1 MMSTRKY
8 LKALCLLI
16 VLVIANARRGKDA
29 NMSLLFTSWKKLFEL
44 GEWGCQLPTEATGT
58 HPPTTDR
65 VVCLITTYCGPR
77 SLLCV
82 KCLSPNSEWRSVKTE
97 NSNWPE
103 QRLREESIVLPQINQ
118 CPSLVLM
125 GDEWSWFMF
134 TYAQQ
139 IIVSV
144 TRLEAEQC
152 QWSFETGVVIL
163 VKGVYHNRTIGCWSK
178 IQPFYKDNFIW
189 ISKLCWLKNL
199 SSRPYSNKP
208 QKIGLEFLSCLI
220 VITKFSKI
228 IDKAAMVKMKE
239 QGRN

>member
-65 VVCLITTYCGPR
+65 VVCLITTYCGPL

-125 GDEWSWFMF
+125 GDEWSYIVHVHLRSTNNRFSDTTWSRAMPMKFWNRRGHF
-134 TYAQQ
+134 GKGSLSQQ
-139 IIVSV
+139 DDWVLI
-144 TRLEAEQC
+144 
-152 QWSFETGVVIL
+152 
-163 VKGVYHNRTIGCWSK
+163 
-178 IQPFYKDNFIW
+178 KD
-189 ISKLCWLKNL
+189 
-199 SSRPYSNKP
+199 PT
-208 QKIGLEFLSCLI
+208 FL
-220 VITKFSKI
+220 
-228 IDKAAMVKMKE
+228 
-239 QGRN
+239 QG